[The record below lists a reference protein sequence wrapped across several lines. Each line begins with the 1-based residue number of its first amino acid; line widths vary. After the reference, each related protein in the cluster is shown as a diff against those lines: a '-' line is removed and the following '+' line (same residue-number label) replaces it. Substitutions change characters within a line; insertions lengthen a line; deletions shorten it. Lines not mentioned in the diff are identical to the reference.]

1 MDIALWILALLLI
14 AAGLAGTVLP
24 AVPGVPLIFAGLLLA
39 AWIDGFTRIG
49 TTTVIVFALLA
60 ALAWAVEYLAAL
72 AGAKRAGAS
81 PQALVGAALGTMA
94 GVFSGLWGLLFMPL
108 LGAAAG
114 EYLARRDLPHAGR
127 VGFATWLGMLAG
139 TVLKVAIAFLMV
151 GVFVAALLF

>member
-24 AVPGVPLIFAGLLLA
+24 AVPGVPLIFGGLLLA
-39 AWIDGFTRIG
+39 AWIDGFARIG

-81 PQALVGAALGTMA
+81 PQALVGAAVGTVA

-108 LGAAAG
+108 AGAAVG
-114 EYLARRDLPHAGR
+114 EYLARRDLPRAGR

-151 GVFVAALLF
+151 GVFVAALLI

>member
-24 AVPGVPLIFAGLLLA
+24 AVPGVPLIFGGLLLA
-39 AWIDGFTRIG
+39 AWIDGFARIG

-81 PQALVGAALGTMA
+81 PQALLGAAVGTVA

-108 LGAAAG
+108 AGAAVG
-114 EYLARRDLPHAGR
+114 EYLARRDLPRAGR

-151 GVFVAALLF
+151 GVFVAALLI

>member
-81 PQALVGAALGTMA
+81 PQALVGAALGTVA